1 MKKILP
7 ILAVL
12 LVLTGCSKNATM
24 TTDSYSLAGGAAY
37 DYKQESVVEANFV
50 DEEMYN
56 EEENSFVGNKIIYS
70 ANMHLESKNYDESV
84 NSLNNILN
92 KFEIIIDNK
101 NERDYDDY
109 WYTTSYRTSGIKGR
123 VLDLSIRV
131 PVTDFDKLLSELA
144 NIDSVHVTSSSVN
157 SSDMTKTYNDNA
169 SKIETLKI
177 QETRLNELLS
187 QANNVS
193 EILEIEDRLAMVRY
207 ELKRLNNQNDSIDYD
222 VKYSPIYISLREV
235 NKYSVEKYGFG
246 ERLKDTFGE
255 SWTNFVEFLQ
265 DSIVWLIM
273 IAPFVIALIVLWF
286 VINFVLKK
294 LGKEKLSFYL
304 GKLLK
309 KVNFKNV
316 FFVIGA
322 IALLLIIFNYFI

>member
-7 ILAVL
+7 ILITL
-12 LVLTGCSKNATM
+12 LVLAGCSKNATM

-56 EEENSFVGNKIIYS
+56 EEENSFAGNKIIYS
-70 ANMHLESKNYDESV
+70 ANMQLESKNYDDSV

-92 KFEIIIDNK
+92 KFEIIVDNK

-123 VLDLSIRV
+123 ILDLSIRV

-177 QETRLNELLS
+177 QETRLNELLG

-193 EILEIEDRLAMVRY
+193 EILEIEDRLVMVRY

-273 IAPFVIALIVLWF
+273 ILPCMIALIVLWF

-294 LGKEKLSFYL
+294 LGKEKISYYIKELLS
-304 GKLLK
+304 KI
-309 KVNFKNV
+309 NFKS
-316 FFVIGA
+316 
-322 IALLLIIFNYFI
+322 LLVLFGIILGLIVLINLI

>member
-1 MKKILP
+1 MKKFLV
-7 ILAVL
+7 ILASL
-12 LVLTGCSKNATM
+12 LVLTGCSKNAVM
-24 TTDSYSLAGGAAY
+24 TTDSYSLSGGVAY
-37 DYKQESVVEANFV
+37 DYKQEAVAEANFV

-56 EEENSFVGNKIIYS
+56 EEENSFAGNKIIYS
-70 ANMHLESKNYDESV
+70 ANMQLESKNYDESV

-131 PVTDFDKLLSELA
+131 PVTNFDKLLSELA
-144 NIDSVHVTSSSVN
+144 NIDSIHVTSSSVN

-265 DSIVWLIM
+265 DSVIWLIM
-273 IAPFVIALIVLWF
+273 ILPFAIALIVLWF

-294 LGKEKLSFYL
+294 LGKEKISYYIKELLSKINIKSLLVLFGIIL
-304 GKLLK
+304 G
-309 KVNFKNV
+309 
-316 FFVIGA
+316 
-322 IALLLIIFNYFI
+322 LIVLMNLI

>member
-7 ILAVL
+7 ILITL
-12 LVLTGCSKNATM
+12 LVLAGCSKNATM

-56 EEENSFVGNKIIYS
+56 EEENSFAGNKIIYS
-70 ANMHLESKNYDESV
+70 ANMQLESKNYDDSV

-92 KFEIIIDNK
+92 KFEIIVDNK

-123 VLDLSIRV
+123 ILDLSIRV

-177 QETRLNELLS
+177 QETRLNELLG

-193 EILEIEDRLAMVRY
+193 EILEIEDRLVMVRY

-273 IAPFVIALIVLWF
+273 ILPCMIALIVLWF

-294 LGKEKLSFYL
+294 LGKEKISYYIKELLS
-304 GKLLK
+304 KI
-309 KVNFKNV
+309 NFKS
-316 FFVIGA
+316 
-322 IALLLIIFNYFI
+322 LLVLFGIILGLIILINLI